1 MELHGKALPEGAC
14 AEDVRAFQLLYRE
27 HCEVSADP
35 PDTPPPRGPLP
46 TLTPP
51 PPTPPSGYR
60 GCDDQPAVHVGG
72 DAVEDVLEVQPGAAQ
87 RQRARRSVSGG

>member
-51 PPTPPSGYR
+51 PPPPLQAIVDVMINLQFTLVETLWKTFWRYSPG
-60 GCDDQPAVHVGG
+60 QPSDSAPVAV
-72 DAVEDVLEVQPGAAQ
+72 
-87 RQRARRSVSGG
+87 